1 MNTTSVSIPQVSPL
15 RTRLIYAVGATIATL
30 SVFFTLAT
38 TIYDT
43 DPRAILEDAGVTLLF
58 AHLAMLLGPKAYAQP
73 RQRNRF
79 LVTFS
84 LCIGYLCAAAG
95 LYLMISR
102 RFAGWE

>member
-1 MNTTSVSIPQVSPL
+1 MSPL
-15 RTRLIYAVGATIATL
+15 RTRLIYACGATVATL

-43 DPRAILEDAGVTLLF
+43 DPRAIFEDAGVTLLF
-58 AHLAMLLGPKAYAQP
+58 AHLAMSLGPKAYAQP

-84 LCIGYLCAAAG
+84 LIIGYVCAAAG
-95 LYLMISR
+95 VYLMVVHR
-102 RFAGWE
+102 LAGGG